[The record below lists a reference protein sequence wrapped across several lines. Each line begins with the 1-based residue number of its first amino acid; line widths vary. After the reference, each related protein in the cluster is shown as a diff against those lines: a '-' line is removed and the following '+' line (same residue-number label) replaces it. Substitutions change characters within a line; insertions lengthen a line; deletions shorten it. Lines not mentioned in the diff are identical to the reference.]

1 MRLKMCCTAATVS
14 WVTATRTTERLL
26 RQPESL
32 RVETLQPVYDSTTTR
47 LWIYFPE
54 RRLASRVRN
63 TLRSPLS
70 MRPSFSSIDAKGSQR
85 LKNRR
90 DPSHFKTDQSGKMV
104 FDESGSDTNEGAAEE
119 DVAGAAYREALTSAD
134 GFTRGP
140 GGRVKFNKDTK
151 KRRRENAVEDEDVER
166 GEGGAAKPGMKRSE
180 GKIGHEFRAKVRKL
194 SKLLWRC
201 THCCPCDSHRRP
213 VGISKRKE
221 GPTLMHTF
229 P

>member
-1 MRLKMCCTAATVS
+1 M
-14 WVTATRTTERLL
+14 
-26 RQPESL
+26 
-32 RVETLQPVYDSTTTR
+32 ETSRPVYGWTTTR

-54 RRLASRVRN
+54 RRLASRVCN
-63 TLRSPLS
+63 SLRISLS
-70 MRPSFSSIDAKGSQR
+70 TRPSFFSPIDAKGNQR

-90 DPSHFKTDQSGKMV
+90 DHSHFKTDESGKMI
-104 FDESGSDTNEGAAEE
+104 FDESDPESHGDAAEE
-119 DVAGAAYREALTSAD
+119 DVAGTAYREALTSAD

-151 KRRRENAVEDEDVER
+151 KRRRENAVEDEDVEM
-166 GEGGAAKPGMKRSE
+166 GEVEAAKPGMKRSE

-194 SKLLWRC
+194 SKLSWRC

-221 GPTLMHTF
+221 DPTLMHTF